1 MRKTLLTLLL
11 GASLLAPSAA
21 LAQVAVK
28 ITPAERKA
36 AEAITAQQLSTYLH
50 FVASDAM
57 GGRDTPSQGLDI
69 TAEFIRMNLERWG
82 FKPAGDNGSF
92 FQKIA
97 LTRDVVDP
105 TATTVNLGG
114 QNYAFGEDIVRFS
127 GSSTGALNAPVVFA
141 GNGWMVKSKNLNPYA
156 NLEVRGKFVAIYSEG
171 QPSNRYPAPLPQGVT
186 PADLPAAARGTD
198 WADPVSYAQANGAA
212 GVILLPTKFLADNWN
227 MVTQAFGRSRLAV
240 EKLRRQP
247 AANAGGQAAPSIF
260 VASPKFANALF
271 AGEQGNPLAGHS
283 TAFALGSTKTLNI
296 NVANKTETL
305 WTQNVV
311 GMWEGSDPNLKSEMI
326 AIGAHYDHDG
336 TNPNAPGPDKI
347 WNGADDDGSGT
358 VAVLSIAEALA
369 QAKVRPKR
377 SVLLVWHA
385 GEEKGLW
392 GAEYFNKFPTV
403 NIKNV
408 VAQLNIDM
416 IGRSQDPNNIIKCDT
431 PRKPCNEEL
440 SKANEIYVIGSEMM
454 SSTLGAITKGTN
466 DSYLKMQYNYKY
478 DDPKDPNRFFFR
490 SDHFHYAVN
499 GIPIAFWFDGV
510 HEDYH
515 QPSDTADKI
524 DYQKM
529 EKVTRTIFLTMW
541 ELADLKERPK
551 IDKQLPAELTQR

>member
-1 MRKTLLTLLL
+1 MRKTLFAFLLTI
-11 GASLLAPSAA
+11 SLLAPSAA
-21 LAQVAVK
+21 FAQAVK
-28 ITPAERKA
+28 ITPAEKKI
-36 AEAITAQQLSTYLH
+36 AEEITAAQLSSYLH

-69 TAEFIRMNLERWG
+69 TAEFIKMNLQKWG
-82 FKPAGDNGSF
+82 FKGAGDNGTF

-97 LTRDVVDP
+97 LTRDIVDP
-105 TATTVNLGG
+105 AATKASIGS
-114 QNYAFGEDIVRFS
+114 QNFVFGEDFVRFS
-127 GSSTGALNAPVVFA
+127 GNSSGTVSAPVVFV

-156 NLEVRGKFVAIYSEG
+156 NIDVKGKLIAAISEG
-171 QPSNRYPAPLPQGVT
+171 QPSNRFPLPMPQGIT
-186 PADLPAAARGTD
+186 QADLTGTRGTD
-198 WADPVSYAQANGAA
+198 WADPVAYAQANGAA
-212 GVILLPTKFLADNWN
+212 GVVVLPSKFLTDGWS
-227 MVTQAFGRSRLAV
+227 MVTQAFGRSRLTV
-240 EKLRRQP
+240 EKLRRQ
-247 AANAGGQAAPSIF
+247 AATSTPVPTISVF
-260 VASPKFANALF
+260 VASPKFTNALF
-271 AGEQGNPLAGHS
+271 AGEQGNPLTGYS
-283 TAFALGSTKTLNI
+283 TPFALSAAKAVSL
-296 NVANKTETL
+296 NVANKTETQ

-311 GMWEGSDPNLKSEMI
+311 AVWEGSDPVLKNEMV
-326 AIGAHYDHDG
+326 AVGAHYDHVG
-336 TNPNAPGPDKI
+336 TNPNAPGDDKI

-369 QAKVRPKR
+369 KSKVRPKR
-377 SVLLVWHA
+377 SVLFVWHA

-403 NIKNV
+403 DVKNV

-416 IGRSQDPNNIIKCDT
+416 IGRSLDPNNIIKCG
-431 PRKPCNEEL
+431 PGIRRCNEDL

-466 DSYLKMQYNYKY
+466 DAYLKLQYNYKY
-478 DDPKDPNRFFFR
+478 DDPKDTNRFFFR

-499 GIPIAFWFDGV
+499 GIPISFWFDGV

-515 QPSDTADKI
+515 EASDHPDKI

-541 ELADLKERPK
+541 ELTDLKERPK
-551 IDKQLPAELTQR
+551 VDKQLPPELTQR